1 MWLASITLWHR
12 DIVRFLRQGSRVVG
26 ALATPV
32 VFWVVLGSGFGQS
45 FRPPG
50 GGDAG
55 YLAWFFPGTIA
66 MIVLFSAIFSTI
78 SVIEDRQQGFL
89 QGVLVAPC
97 PRLSIVAGKLLGGT
111 TLALLQALPF
121 LALAPLV
128 GVTLTWTAVPATI
141 AIITLLAFALT
152 GLGFAIA
159 WQLDSTQGFHA
170 IMNLLLVPMW
180 LLSGAV
186 FPAAGASGW
195 VRWVMAAN
203 PMTYGVA
210 ALKDA
215 MLGPGTGGPA
225 PGVAWMVTAVF
236 ALAMLGLGAT
246 LVGRESRA
254 GR

>member
-32 VFWVVLGSGFGQS
+32 VFWIVLGSGFGQS

-97 PRLSIVAGKLLGGT
+97 PRVSIVVGKLLGGT

-121 LALAPLV
+121 LAVAPLV
-128 GVTLTWTAVPATI
+128 GVTITWAAVPATI
-141 AIITLLAFALT
+141 AIIALLAFALT

-159 WQLDSTQGFHA
+159 WRLDSTQGFHA

-195 VRWVMAAN
+195 VRWLMAAN

-215 MLGPGTGGPA
+215 MLGPGTGGPT

-236 ALAMLGLGAT
+236 ALAMLGLGAA
-246 LVGRESRA
+246 LVGRASRA

>member
-1 MWLASITLWHR
+1 MWLASLTLWHR
-12 DIVRFLRQGSRVVG
+12 DIVRFVRQGSRVVG

-32 VFWVVLGSGFGQS
+32 VFWIVLGSGFGQS
-45 FRPPG
+45 FKPAG
-50 GGDAG
+50 TDGAG

-97 PRLSIVAGKLLGGT
+97 PRAAIAAGKLLGGT
-111 TLALLQALPF
+111 TLALMQALPF
-121 LALAPLV
+121 LALAPLA
-128 GVTLTWTAVPATI
+128 GVNMAWAALPATV
-141 AIITLLAFALT
+141 AIIALLGLALT

-159 WQLDSTQGFHA
+159 WRLDSTQGFHA

-186 FPAAGASGW
+186 FPASGASGW
-195 VRWVMAAN
+195 VRLLMAVN

-210 ALKDA
+210 ALKHA
-215 MLGPGTGGPA
+215 MLGVVDGPS
-225 PGVAWMVTAVF
+225 PLVAWTVTACF
-236 ALAMLGLGAT
+236 ALAMLGLGTA